1 MFDNLSLR
9 ARVLLTVSY
18 NAVFSWP
25 LTLEEIQRRLL
36 ACHRHSDSDAE
47 SEEESFRVITQL
59 LKEGLLIKEG
69 KLITLKTHP
78 HAFKIRQEAELRANK
93 KWVEVRHFVRL
104 VSWLPWLQA
113 IFVTG
118 SLAVNHAKKN
128 DDIDFLLVTKKNRLW
143 LARPIITLLTLLVG
157 KGRLYGFHA
166 ENSWCLNMWLE
177 EDCLILPES
186 QRSVYSAY
194 ELLQAVCVWDRGGV
208 EERLARENK
217 WVSSVIPSYA
227 RDLFRSKKSAKKP
240 PDNHKDPSTKP
251 RLVQYQDDVVFAFL
265 NQLAFQLQLLYMRQH
280 RSRETVGR
288 GYAYFHPRDTRGLV
302 YRRWLGVIR
311 SLG

>member
-18 NAVFSWP
+18 SAVFSWP

-36 ACHRHSDSDAE
+36 ACHRHSDSDTK

-59 LKEGLLIKEG
+59 LKEGLLLKEG
-69 KLITLKTHP
+69 ELITLKAHP
-78 HAFKIRQEAELRANK
+78 HTFKIRQEAELRAAK
-93 KWVEVRHFVRL
+93 KWVEVRRFVKL
-104 VSWLPWLQA
+104 VSWLPWLEA

-118 SLAVNHAKKN
+118 SLAVNHTKKN
-128 DDIDFLLVTKKNRLW
+128 DDIDFLLITKKNRLW
-143 LARPIITLLTLLVG
+143 LARPIVTVLTLLVG

-177 EDCLILPES
+177 KDYLSLPED
-186 QRSVYSAY
+186 QRSIYTAY
-194 ELLQAVCVWDRGGV
+194 ELFQAVSVWEREGV
-208 EERLARENK
+208 EDMMRRENG
-217 WVSSVIPSYA
+217 WVGKYLACCVISTGESDSDHNGEISFDSA
-227 RDLFRSKKSAKKP
+227 ENEKLIIKKKFRIL
-240 PDNHKDPSTKP
+240 N
-251 RLVQYQDDVVFAFL
+251 LVNTFAFK
-265 NQLAFQLQLLYMRQH
+265 LQLLYMRQH
-280 RSRETVGR
+280 RSRESVGR